1 MNKVDGLPPDTRT
14 FSVTGEVSPHIKSC
28 VAVAAP
34 GAWVVE
40 HEAEDFHPRQNVGQQ
55 VYLLVDRQH
64 NAGERAFY
72 QRTVQRLET
81 LQAVQNLSQWSLDFD
96 PATQNVVIHSVAVRR
111 DGVAREHAEMEHFRF
126 LRREQQME
134 RLVIDGWWTLV
145 LLLEDVRVGDVLDI
159 SFTITTQP
167 RLLAERYSI
176 LELLPSFLP
185 VGRLRFSLLFPAGG
199 NGMRWLAA
207 DPEFKPEIR
216 SIGEDERWEW
226 ALDHI
231 EADEFEPSTPPWHE
245 GSKFIHVSDCASWRE
260 VASALAEAWKTD
272 APQPE
277 LAAFAKPLFEAAAD
291 QSEAVTKAI
300 QFVQDEIRYLSVNED
315 LGGQIPSAPDAVLRR
330 RFGDCKDKALLLARL
345 LREAGVEARPVLAN
359 TFLRGGVAQLLP
371 SPNVF
376 NHAIVEFT
384 LDGQTR
390 WVDPTVMLQ
399 GGGAL
404 NRPPLDLEM
413 GLPVAAEAEA
423 LVKIDHSPR
432 ANTYTLREVFYLDTA
447 GGQTLLEVQCVAT
460 GIHADNFR
468 RSLAL
473 EGKDAFSKSREQFY
487 RNMFNDASRVDT
499 LQWDDRREGN
509 SLSISERF
517 DLGKQP
523 YTKDLNAR
531 LCHLNYGSHVLQSI
545 LGIPG
550 GVKTRKYPLSLAALA
565 SIKHTIEFHTPTMH
579 DRPLT
584 RAHKSSGAFEFD
596 YELRKIWGKWTWS
609 YSLDITRSTV
619 EAANFEAHR
628 KDLLELWPNT
638 TIQLNLPVGVPRSEE
653 PTALAGRRARRLP
666 AVPTPPEGWQST
678 LRRRESRS
686 SRRSSGGGN
695 TLGSIITVVGTLFAI
710 LLIWIFFL
718 FGTAPK

>member
-28 VAVAAP
+28 VTVAGT

-40 HEAEDFHPRQNVGQQ
+40 HEAEDFHPRQHVGQQ

-96 PATQNVVIHSVAVRR
+96 PATQNVVIHSVAVSR
-111 DGVAREHAEMEHFRF
+111 DGVVRENAEMERLRF

-159 SFTITTQP
+159 SFTITTRP

-176 LELLPSFLP
+176 LELLPVFIP

-199 NGMRWLAA
+199 NGMKWLAA

-216 SIGEDERWEW
+216 SIGNEERWEW

-231 EADEFEPSTPPWHE
+231 EADEFEPNTPPWHA

-260 VASALAEAWKTD
+260 VASAIADAWNTD

-277 LAAFAKPLFEAAAD
+277 LAAFAKTLFEGTAD
-291 QSEAVTKAI
+291 KRVAVTKAI

-345 LREAGVEARPVLAN
+345 LREAGVESRPVLAN
-359 TFLRGGVAQLLP
+359 TFLRGGVAKLLP
-371 SPNVF
+371 SPNIF

-384 LDGQTR
+384 FEGQTR

-404 NRPPLDLEM
+404 DRPPLDLEA
-413 GLPVAAEAEA
+413 GLPVAADAEA
-423 LVKIDHSPR
+423 LVSIAAAAP

-447 GGQTLLEVQCVAT
+447 GGQTVLEVQCLAT

-473 EGKDAFSKSREQFY
+473 EGKEAVSKSREQFY
-487 RNMFNDASRVDT
+487 RNLFNDTSRIDT
-499 LQWDDRREGN
+499 LQWEDRRDGN
-509 SLSISERF
+509 SFSISERF
-517 DLGKQP
+517 DLGQP
-523 YTKDLNAR
+523 YAKDLNAR
-531 LCHLNYGSHVLQSI
+531 LCHLNYGSHVVQSI
-545 LGIPG
+545 LRIPG
-550 GVKTRKYPLSLAALA
+550 GTKTRKYPLSLAALA

-584 RAHKSSGAFEFD
+584 RAHKSSGSFEFD
-596 YELRKIWGKWTWS
+596 YELRKIWGKWTWK
-609 YSLDITRSTV
+609 YTLDITKSAV
-619 EAANFEAHR
+619 EAADFEVHR

-638 TIQLNLPVGVPRSEE
+638 TIQLNLPAGVPRSKE
-653 PTALAGRRARRLP
+653 PGTAPAGRRPRRLP
-666 AVPTPPEGWQST
+666 AVPVAPDGWEPT
-678 LRRRESRS
+678 IRRRESKS
-686 SRRSSGGGN
+686 SRRSGGGS
-695 TLGSIITVVGTLFAI
+695 TLGNIITVVGTLFGI